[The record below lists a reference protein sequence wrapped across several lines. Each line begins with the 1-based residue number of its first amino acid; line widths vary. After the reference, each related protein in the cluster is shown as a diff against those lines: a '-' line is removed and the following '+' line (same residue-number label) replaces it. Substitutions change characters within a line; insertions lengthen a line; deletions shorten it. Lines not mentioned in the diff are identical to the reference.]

1 MEPMERNHR
10 AIERVLIITF
20 VLNGLATVLKL
31 SVGLWTG
38 ALSLIADG
46 LDTLFDGLSNVVG
59 IAAVRVGSQ
68 PPDEDHPYG
77 HRKYETL
84 AALLIASLLFVTAW
98 ELAVSAV
105 ERLFSADAPAVNR
118 WSMLA
123 LGVGGLIQG
132 LTGWWELRRGRALQS
147 EVLVADA
154 RHTITS
160 LYVSGAVLIGL
171 LMVRLG
177 YPWADPVAALLV
189 ALAIVKIGVDTV
201 RENIPTLVDQAPIDP
216 ERIGAVVAGVA
227 GVESFHRV
235 RSRGAADSVA
245 VDLHIRVDPRLPMQ
259 TANAIADEVR
269 RRLLNLEGV
278 TDVTVHVEAQRGPE
292 SALDIQQAVRLAAG
306 EHGLAVHECWV
317 QQMDAGIGLHLHVG
331 VDPNLTLGEAHA
343 LVDHLEQVLR
353 QRLPN
358 LKSIYTHIET
368 TSVDV
373 LPTARVSRGLQQRM
387 EQIVRDITD
396 QIPGLSD
403 PHDIQVNQVE
413 GRLFIAV
420 EALVDPAL
428 SVSEAHELST
438 RMQENI
444 RAAAPNVGEVL
455 VHLEPRSHVPG

>member
-105 ERLFSADAPAVNR
+105 ERLLGADAPVVNR

-132 LTGWWELRRGRALQS
+132 LTGWWEMRRGRALQS

-160 LYVSGAVLIGL
+160 LYVSGAVLVGL
-171 LMVRLG
+171 IMVRLG

-317 QQMDAGIGLHLHVG
+317 QQMEGGIGLHLHVG
-331 VDPNLTLGEAHA
+331 VDPNLTLGEAHT
-343 LVDHLEQVLR
+343 LVDHLEQVLS

-358 LKSIYTHIET
+358 LSSIYTHIET
-368 TSVDV
+368 TSADV

-403 PHDIQVNQVE
+403 PHDIQVSQVE